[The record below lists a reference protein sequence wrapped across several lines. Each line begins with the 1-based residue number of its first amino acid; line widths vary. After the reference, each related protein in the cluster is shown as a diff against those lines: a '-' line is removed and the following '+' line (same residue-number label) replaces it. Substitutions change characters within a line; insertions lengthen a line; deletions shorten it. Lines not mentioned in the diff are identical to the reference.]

1 MRDGA
6 QLVNHRLDLG
16 KAGNPTAH
24 CFHASLLLRRSSRVS
39 SVAPSLTMGYG
50 DLGETFHLKAEK
62 DRTDLSEWFASNLFW
77 LRKRFALQRR
87 IDAPANP
94 L

>member
-1 MRDGA
+1 
-6 QLVNHRLDLG
+6 
-16 KAGNPTAH
+16 
-24 CFHASLLLRRSSRVS
+24 
-39 SVAPSLTMGYG
+39 MGYG